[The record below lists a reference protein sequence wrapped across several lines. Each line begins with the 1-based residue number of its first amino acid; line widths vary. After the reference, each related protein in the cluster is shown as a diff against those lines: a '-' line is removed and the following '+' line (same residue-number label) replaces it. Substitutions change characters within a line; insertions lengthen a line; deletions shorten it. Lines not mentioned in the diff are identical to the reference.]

1 MVDIQVV
8 ILDEEPIAIIKTEA
22 QGPPGAS
29 PRLPA
34 IAGEDIATYSVLRS
48 HVDGRVR
55 CADFEVDEGDILGVS
70 VSAAP
75 EGDEVFYVTCGL
87 KIPLAGA
94 SPGERYYLGSAGGLT
109 STPPANGLLRLI
121 GICHEPGSIVL
132 QESPTI
138 RRRVWV

>member
-8 ILDEEPIAIIKTEA
+8 LLDEEPIAIIKTEA
-22 QGPPGAS
+22 QGPPGAFPS
-29 PRLPA
+29 LFA
-34 IAGEDIATYSVLRS
+34 VAGEPIATYSVIRS

-55 CADFEVDEGDILGVS
+55 RADYEVDEGDILGVS
-70 VSAAP
+70 VSAAAV
-75 EGDEVFYVTCGL
+75 GDTIFYATCGL